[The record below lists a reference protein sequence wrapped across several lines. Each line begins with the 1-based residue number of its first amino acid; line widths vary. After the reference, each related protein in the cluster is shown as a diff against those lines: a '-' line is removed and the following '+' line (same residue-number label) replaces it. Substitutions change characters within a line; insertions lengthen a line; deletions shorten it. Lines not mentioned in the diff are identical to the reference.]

1 MQKRLECHTFV
12 CIRSQHLS
20 SFVSDSSQFDEDT
33 LPPKSY
39 MSSGMSNET
48 KVEKKEAIF
57 FIDSSE
63 IPPNQVQHMWDL
75 WDTTAKGLGTGHI
88 QGGVA
93 VVKQPSMPEI
103 KEEQE
108 NNE

>member
-1 MQKRLECHTFV
+1 MKQRLRKKKPF
-12 CIRSQHLS
+12 S
-20 SFVSDSSQFDEDT
+20 S
-33 LPPKSY
+33 
-39 MSSGMSNET
+39 
-48 KVEKKEAIF
+48 
-57 FIDSSE
+57 
-63 IPPNQVQHMWDL
+63 NQLQHMWDL
-75 WDTTAKGLGTGHI
+75 WDATAKGLGTGHI